1 MLLKQIKDNTD
12 ILVDEIYANLFEKD
26 SRKRR
31 SIIRRAR
38 PYEIKFKKV
47 LQKLFKAQEKEVLA
61 NMRAHPR
68 AVMNAVCNREL
79 VEYSKGHICGRIT
92 ELRIKQNWLSD
103 WLFAEMMWRKR
114 FETGGKPFIGGVMED
129 VGQAELDNLV
139 VGIDFNISDPRVQTF
154 LGDKLEKYSKDVND
168 TTLESLRKTLRT
180 GVGKGESIPELQ
192 KRVQK
197 VFSIADKTRATRIAR
212 TEVMSS
218 ANKASLEAYRQSGV
232 VEKKEWLSAGDG
244 DVRPSHRISGQKV
257 DLDKKFTLGSG
268 VQTDGPGQSGVAA
281 EDILCRCTTV
291 AIVKE

>member
-1 MLLKQIKDNTD
+1 METILLKQIDQN
-12 ILVDEIYANLFEKD
+12 IEVLADEIWAELFEKD

-38 PYEIKFKKV
+38 PYEVKFTKV

-61 NMRAHPR
+61 NMIKYPHPNRAR
-68 AVMNAVCNREL
+68 QNRRVFL
-79 VEYSKGHICGRIT
+79 
-92 ELRIKQNWLSD
+92 KQNWLSD

-114 FETGGKPFIGGVMED
+114 FEAGGKPFIGGVMED

-168 TTLESLRKTLRT
+168 TTLASLRKTLRT
-180 GVGKGESIPELQ
+180 GVAGGESIPDLQ

-197 VFSIADKTRATRIAR
+197 VFSIADKTRATMIAR
-212 TEVMSS
+212 TEVLSS

-232 VEKKEWLSAGDG
+232 VDKKEWLNAGDA
-244 DVRPSHRISGQKV
+244 DVRPSHQINGQKV
-257 DLDKKFTLGSG
+257 ALDKKFTLGSG

-281 EDILCRCTTV
+281 EDIDCRCTTV

>member
-1 MLLKQIKDNTD
+1 MLLKQIDQNID
-12 ILVDEIYANLFEKD
+12 ALSDEIWAELFQKD

-38 PYEIKFKKV
+38 PYEVKFRKV

-61 NMRAHPR
+61 NMIKNPHP
-68 AVMNAVCNREL
+68 NRSTTSYGDLFWWKYPPGIE
-79 VEYSKGHICGRIT
+79 
-92 ELRIKQNWLSD
+92 KQNWLSD

-114 FETGGKPFIGGVMED
+114 FETGGKPFLGGVMED

-139 VGIDFNISDPRVQTF
+139 VGIDFDISDPRVQTF

-168 TTLESLRKTLRT
+168 TTLASLRKTLRT
-180 GVGKGESIPELQ
+180 GVAGGESIPELQ
-192 KRVQK
+192 KRVQH
-197 VFSIADKTRATRIAR
+197 VFSIADKTRATMIAR
-212 TEVMSS
+212 TEVLSS

-232 VEKKEWLSAGDG
+232 VDKKEWLNAGDA
-244 DVRPSHRISGQKV
+244 DVRPSHQINGQKV
-257 DLDKKFTLGSG
+257 ALDKKFTLGSG

>member
-68 AVMNAVCNREL
+68 AYEETSPYADL
-79 VEYSKGHICGRIT
+79 VWYEYPSNI
-92 ELRIKQNWLSD
+92 EKQNWLSD

-114 FETGGKPFIGGVMED
+114 FETGGKPFLGGVMED

-139 VGIDFNISDPRVQTF
+139 VGIDFNISDPRVQEF
-154 LGDKLEKYSKDVND
+154 LGNKLEKYSKDVND
-168 TTLESLRKTLRT
+168 TTLASLRKTLRT
-180 GVGKGESIPELQ
+180 GVAAGESIPELQ
-192 KRVQK
+192 KRVQH
-197 VFSIADKTRATRIAR
+197 VFDVANTRAISIAR
-212 TEVMSS
+212 TEVISS
-218 ANKASLEAYRQSGV
+218 ANKAALEAYRQSGV
-232 VEKKEWLSAGDG
+232 VEKKEWISAADERT
-244 DVRPSHRISGQKV
+244 RPSHAATDGQIV
-257 DLDKKFTLGSG
+257 GLDEMFTLGSG
-268 VQTDGPGQSGVAA
+268 VQTDGPGQSGVAN
-281 EDILCRCTTV
+281 EDIMCRCATG